1 MVILSNRL
9 VAAFLPNR
17 AVVRGSVSAAIIL
30 SLVLVGMTSFCG
42 WSGLSRSRTTGY
54 GLVKVTFPIVTS
66 PPTSIML
73 GRETPHQFF
82 AERRCLKASVFAS
95 ISSQQ
100 VTLVVR
106 LCSRSASETSEG
118 DADDNRRDRR
128 GWIGYGPERDQRSS

>member
-17 AVVRGSVSAAIIL
+17 AVVRGSISAAIIL

-82 AERRCLKASVFAS
+82 AERRCLKASVLRFYFVSAGDS
-95 ISSQQ
+95 GGKVMFQ
-100 VTLVVR
+100 VCIR
-106 LCSRSASETSEG
+106 
-118 DADDNRRDRR
+118 NF
-128 GWIGYGPERDQRSS
+128 